1 MKLLE
6 AVVIAL
12 KSLYANKLR
21 SSLTMLGV
29 IIGVGAVITLMSVG
43 QGVQANMTSTFESM
57 GSNLVYVMPKTPG
70 ATGLASMM
78 TAVPNLTLDDAEAI
92 ADPRNIRGVVGVA
105 PTNENYSQA
114 SFGGESTFVAIEGVT
129 QDWDWIVNYPVASGQ
144 FLGERHV
151 ATKAMVAVLGSKAAE
166 NLFEDEDPVGK
177 KVKILKKEFTV
188 IGVFEEKGGSVMGV
202 SMDDIVAVPITT
214 FQTKLFPLRTPS
226 GEYAVQTI
234 GVKVE
239 SADLIP
245 EVSDQIET
253 LLRKRHRLAADD
265 ENDFAV
271 VTMEQMLS
279 TFGEITA
286 IFTLFLGAIAGIS
299 LLVGG
304 IGIMNIM
311 LVSVTERTREI
322 GVRKAVGAKRRDI
335 LLQFLFEAATLSV
348 VGGAIGIVG
357 GWFLSTMIS
366 TVSASAGMQIHTSV
380 SVDIVVLAA
389 SVSVFIGLVSGVY
402 PAMRAARL
410 HPIDALHYQ

>member
-12 KSLYANKLR
+12 KSLITNKLR
-21 SSLTMLGV
+21 SALTMLGV
-29 IIGVGAVITLMSVG
+29 IIGVGSVITLMSVG

-57 GSNLVYVMPKTPG
+57 GTNLVYVMPQTPG

-105 PTNENYSQA
+105 PTNENYSQVLFGDES
-114 SFGGESTFVAIEGVT
+114 SFAAIEGVT
-129 QDWDWIVNYPVASGQ
+129 EDWDWILNYPVAEGQ
-144 FLGERHV
+144 FLTERHV
-151 ATKAMVAVLGSKAAE
+151 ASKETVVVLGSKVAE
-166 NLFEDEDPVGK
+166 SLFDDDDPLGK
-177 KVKILKKEFTV
+177 EVKILKKEFTV
-188 IGVFEEKGGSVMGV
+188 IGVFEEKGGSIMGV
-202 SMDDIVAVPITT
+202 SMDELVAVPITT
-214 FQTKLFPLRTPS
+214 SQARLFPLRTAS

-234 GVKVE
+234 GVKVASTE
-239 SADLIP
+239 LIP

-253 LLRKRHRLAADD
+253 LLRERHNLEADD
-265 ENDFAV
+265 ENDFTIITV
-271 VTMEQMLS
+271 EEMLS

-322 GVRKAVGAKRRDI
+322 GIRKAVGAKRRDI
-335 LLQFLFEAATLSV
+335 LLQFLFESATLSM
-348 VGGAIGIVG
+348 VGGGIGIAG
-357 GWFLSTMIS
+357 GWLLSTLIS
-366 TVSASAGMQIHTSV
+366 TVSAGMGLQIHTSV
-380 SVDIVVLAA
+380 SADIVILAV

-410 HPIDALHYQ
+410 NPIDALHYQ

>member
-12 KSLYANKLR
+12 KSLITNKLR
-21 SSLTMLGV
+21 SALTMLGV
-29 IIGVGAVITLMSVG
+29 IIGVGSVITLMSVG

-57 GSNLVYVMPKTPG
+57 GTNLIYVMPQTPG
-70 ATGLASMM
+70 ATGIASVM

-92 ADPRNIRGVVGVA
+92 ADRRNIRGVVGVA
-105 PTNENYSQA
+105 PNNENYSQVLFSDES
-114 SFGGESTFVAIEGVT
+114 SFAAIEGVT
-129 QDWDWIVNYPVASGQ
+129 EDWNWILNYPVAEGQ
-144 FLGERHV
+144 FLTERHV
-151 ATKAMVAVLGSKAAE
+151 AMKEMVVVLGSKVVE
-166 NLFEDEDPVGK
+166 SLFDDDDPLGK
-177 KVKILKKEFTV
+177 EVKILKKQFTV

-202 SMDDIVAVPITT
+202 SMDELVAVPITT
-214 FQTKLFPLRTPS
+214 FQTRLFPLRTSS

-234 GVKVE
+234 GVKVASME
-239 SADLIP
+239 LIP

-253 LLRKRHRLAADD
+253 LLRKRHKLEADD
-265 ENDFAV
+265 ENDFAI
-271 VTMEQMLS
+271 VTVEEMLS

-335 LLQFLFEAATLSV
+335 LLQFLFESATLSM
-348 VGGAIGIVG
+348 VGGGIGIAG
-357 GWFLSTMIS
+357 GWLLSTLIS
-366 TVSASAGMQIHTSV
+366 TVSAGIGMQIHTSV
-380 SVDIVVLAA
+380 SVDIVILAV

-410 HPIDALHYQ
+410 NPIDALHYQ